1 MTPGSGPSSNNERI
15 PTGLIYARFSFHFIH
30 LLKITGGFVLTTLLL
45 VLLVG
50 LGFVSGSIWILS
62 AAIGALVV
70 KLFPI
75 TLVFIAIVGAAY
87 LAFHYYQKR

>member
-1 MTPGSGPSSNNERI
+1 MIPGVCPFLNAEPI
-15 PTGLIYARFSFHFIH
+15 PTESVYARFPFLFIH
-30 LLKITGGFVLTTLLL
+30 LLKTTGGFVLTTLLL

-70 KLFPI
+70 KMFPL
-75 TLVFIAIVGAAY
+75 TLVFFAVVGAGY
-87 LAFHYYQKR
+87 LAFHYYQQR